1 MLKIILNYRG
11 VATDRLLEL
20 ITMFLSCGKTGRER
34 GLKKQ
39 FSPHIKRPVVE
50 LGKKFLHKKSVIYFF
65 KFRNFV
71 FSSMFWKMTREANS
85 RKHENEYVEPTNPS
99 PGVLISGLKYIFP
112 RYWELDEIS
121 ENNFSLSQ
129 FPKLAGNML
138 YTYCSYDLS
147 TICYTVHIV
156 MIYPQYAILYPYLWS
171 IGYITKNEMRTILS
185 NLGSSKIA
193 RHFFN
198 KEFFGYN

>member
-11 VATDRLLEL
+11 VATDRLLDL
-20 ITMFLSCGKTGRER
+20 ITVFLLWQDWKRKGTEKTIQSSHQKTCCR
-34 GLKKQ
+34 
-39 FSPHIKRPVVE
+39 I
-50 LGKKFLHKKSVIYFF
+50 GKKYLHKNSVIYFF
-65 KFRNFV
+65 KFRNFL
-71 FSSMFWKMTREANS
+71 FSSSFWKMTRETNS
-85 RKHENEYVEPTNPS
+85 RKHENEYVESTNPS

-156 MIYPQYAILYPYLWS
+156 MIYPQYALLYPYLWS
-171 IGYITKNEMRTILS
+171 IHNEKW
-185 NLGSSKIA
+185 NANNSK
-193 RHFFN
+193 
-198 KEFFGYN
+198 